1 MMTNGVLKYERYYAV
16 VKWHFPEG
24 KSRCINCTFYDRR
37 INRCNL
43 TQTLCFFPNERMND
57 DCPLISIEEEENE

>member
-1 MMTNGVLKYERYYAV
+1 MSNGVLKYEHYYAV
-16 VKWHFPEG
+16 LKICFPEG
-24 KSRCINCTFYDRR
+24 KARCIFCTYYDRR

-57 DCPLISIEEEENE
+57 DCPLVPIESSEVNE